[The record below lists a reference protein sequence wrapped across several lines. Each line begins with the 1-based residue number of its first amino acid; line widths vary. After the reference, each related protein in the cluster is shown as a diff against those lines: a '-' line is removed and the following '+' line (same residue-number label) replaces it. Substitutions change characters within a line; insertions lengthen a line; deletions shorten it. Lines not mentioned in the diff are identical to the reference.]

1 MASTNQK
8 LREFT
13 ISSQGSTSDQLQVET
28 KDRVYLT
35 EEGKLILMRL
45 CTENPDKLLI
55 VLERCYSSLLHALVI
70 HRRN

>member
-45 CTENPDKLLI
+45 CTENPDKL
-55 VLERCYSSLLHALVI
+55 Y
-70 HRRN
+70 